1 MTIKVLDGGF
11 NVTIQDMG
19 RPRFQHLGVPVSG
32 AVSEVLLALANALVG
47 NPRNMAGLEI
57 RMLGPTLEVLCETIR
72 VALVGTS
79 TPIEVVN
86 ESGVSHPSNQSVLLK
101 KGQKFKIGNITDSG
115 SAYLAIEGGF
125 NIPSVYGSLS
135 TYIRAGI
142 GGLNGRAIAEGDE
155 IPLQF
160 GSVSS
165 RGELKLENDAALD
178 QQGPIRIIF
187 GPQQD
192 FFTEDSVDKF
202 LNSAYSVTRDADRMG
217 IRLDGPKLEHRRG
230 YNIVSDGIVTGAIQ
244 VPGTGQPIVLLAD
257 HQTTGGYP
265 KLATVISSD
274 ISRLGRLRPDDQI
287 TFIEVSVEEAEAA
300 RFDRENKLQNLIE
313 NLSVADPW
321 LDEKALYSE
330 NLISGFS

>member
-142 GGLNGRAIAEGDE
+142 GGLNGRAIVEGDE